1 MKKFRYNF
9 PNTNSS
15 SSHSLA
21 VSVITDIEKIKKSIK
36 EQLIALEQ
44 QLDPEN
50 KTYIVKID
58 KDDKSIYLDTYV
70 EFTSVFK
77 VNESFIAKTL
87 YCIALIH
94 STTQDS
100 TIIEKQE
107 ERICKI
113 FKDFTGYTLVFEW
126 KKNTNTNGSTTYYT
140 GAPSVDH
147 QSTYNRYILDFTD
160 EDLRNFIFNPES
172 ILVTS
177 SDGNS
182 DYEKDSFVSSRLSKK
197 RDTISVI
204 FIHNSQIDYH
214 GQNFNDCKELG
225 EEFSSDCLI
234 HDYFNFKI
242 INKVDCEAETGKLV
256 LDHLLNGRWS
266 GNGNYYPTFLYEIRK
281 IEKFYTYK
289 DSKKIIF
296 PDDPNY
302 SAVSREYHNT
312 YYLSN
317 YNTLANANNNKKSDC
332 PIKYLEFNYTLS
344 IVDISDF
351 SIYDVFLEDSYN
363 RNLFDVYDYPI
374 VGKFLNYTLIPTINL
389 ELKRPG
395 KYLKDYFLSDN
406 TNFIYVSHEI
416 LLLLK
421 RAIGSIYLSRV
432 RIYDEDLGF
441 LY

>member
-1 MKKFRYNF
+1 MKRFRYNF

-21 VSVITDIEKIKKSIK
+21 VSVITDIEKIKKSVK
-36 EQLIALEQ
+36 EQLTALEQ
-44 QLDPEN
+44 QIDPDN
-50 KTYIVKID
+50 RVYIVKID
-58 KDDKSIYLDTYV
+58 KDDKSIYLDTYI
-70 EFTSVFK
+70 EFNSVFK

-87 YCIALIH
+87 YCIALVH
-94 STTQDS
+94 SNTQDS

-113 FKDFTGYTLVFEW
+113 FKDFTGYTLVLGW
-126 KKNTNTNGSTTYYT
+126 RNTKNTKFGSTIAYYT

-147 QSTYNRYILDFTD
+147 QSTYNRYILEFTD
-160 EDLRNFIFNPES
+160 EDIRNFIFNPES
-172 ILVTS
+172 FLITS

-182 DYEKDSFVSSRLSKK
+182 DYDKDAFVNSKLSKK
-197 RDTISVI
+197 RDIISVI
-204 FIHNSQIDYH
+204 FIYNSQIDYL
-214 GQNFNDCKELG
+214 GQKINDCRELK

-242 INKVDCEAETGKLV
+242 IDKVVLKETGELL
-256 LDHLLNGRWS
+256 LDSLIYSHWA
-266 GNGNYYPTFLYEIRK
+266 GNGSYYPSFLDEIRK
-281 IEKFYTYK
+281 IEKFYTDK

-302 SAVSREYHNT
+302 SVASREYYDTINIVDN
-312 YYLSN
+312 S
-317 YNTLANANNNKKSDC
+317 KKNIFPDNS
-332 PIKYLEFNYTLS
+332 KYFEFSYILN

-351 SIYDVFLEDSYN
+351 SIYDVFLESSSSK
-363 RNLFDVYDYPI
+363 NLFETYDYPI
-374 VGKFLNYTLIPTINL
+374 VGKFLNYILIPTINT

-395 KYLKDYFLSDN
+395 KYLKDYFLSEN

-421 RAIGSIYLSRV
+421 KKIGSVYLSRV